1 MKQDHAFLRKLLMRP
16 PPFPSNRHP
25 NCALVLFTFKRLGAY
40 QTQRM
45 DSGSG
50 KTMQGLLG
58 LSRGID
64 TFNEKVGRALAWLI
78 LVAVIVSTVN
88 AIIRKVFNVSSNA
101 WLEAQWYLFGAV
113 FLGCAA
119 YTFLKNEHIR
129 IDIVSSKMSQRYR
142 NTVEIIGH
150 TLFLMPLCI
159 MMIYFGFPF
168 FYKSF
173 IIGETS
179 SNAGGLTQ
187 WPAKLMIPLGF
198 SMLFA
203 QAISE
208 LIKRIAIIQGLI
220 PDPHAAKTG
229 PH

>member
-1 MKQDHAFLRKLLMRP
+1 
-16 PPFPSNRHP
+16 
-25 NCALVLFTFKRLGAY
+25 
-40 QTQRM
+40 
-45 DSGSG
+45 
-50 KTMQGLLG
+50 MQGLLG
-58 LSRGID
+58 LSRAID
-64 TFNEKVGRALAWLI
+64 AVNERIGRTLAWLI
-78 LVAVIVSTVN
+78 LAAVIISTVN

-142 NTVEIIGH
+142 NTIELIGH
-150 TLFLMPLCI
+150 ICFLMPLCL
-159 MMIYFGFPF
+159 MMIYYGFPF
-168 FYKSF
+168 FYGSF
-173 IIGETS
+173 RIGEMST
-179 SNAGGLTQ
+179 NAGGLIQ

-198 SMLFA
+198 CLLFA

-208 LIKRIAIIQGLI
+208 TIKRLAFMQGLA
-220 PDPHAAKTG
+220 PDPHGAKTG